1 MKKHIYLAGSL
12 FSEAEVAQ
20 RLKEGQI
27 IQERLGDNYTCY
39 NPVEAPCNDK
49 EANLPTALDI
59 FMEDAK
65 EVIESD
71 VIIADLANQDP
82 GVMMELGIAWGL
94 NFAAQVIK
102 PMNLSPGQQAFL
114 LHCGVKEKEIHAVLS
129 DIRLSTAHL
138 YKGEYIPYGYNQFVV
153 GGIVEMDGKL
163 HKSFDALIKDM
174 EDSANE

>member
-27 IQERLGDNYTCY
+27 IQERLGDDYTCY
-39 NPVEAPCNDK
+39 NPIEAPCNDK

-59 FMEDAK
+59 FKADTE
-65 EVIESD
+65 EVLKSD

-82 GVMMELGIAWGL
+82 GVMMELGIAWGM
-94 NFAAQVIK
+94 NYAAQILETMGMSK
-102 PMNLSPGQQAFL
+102 GQKEFL
-114 LHCGVKEKEIHAVLS
+114 EHCGIKRKDVQAVLS
-129 DIRLSTAHL
+129 DIRLNTAHL
-138 YKGEYIPYGYNQFVV
+138 YRGEYIPYGYNQFVI
-153 GGIVEMDGKL
+153 GGIAEMEGKI

-174 EDSANE
+174 EDSDNE

>member
-39 NPVEAPCNDK
+39 NPVDAPCNDK
-49 EANLPTALDI
+49 EANLPTALHI
-59 FMEDAK
+59 SMEDATA
-65 EVIESD
+65 EIESD

-82 GVMMELGIAWGL
+82 GVMMELGIAWGMDY
-94 NFAAQVIK
+94 AAQILETMGMSK
-102 PMNLSPGQQAFL
+102 GQKEFL
-114 LHCGVKEKEIHAVLS
+114 NHCGIKRKDIQAVLS

-153 GGIVEMDGKL
+153 GGIVEMDGKI

>member
-27 IQERLGDNYTCY
+27 IQERLGDDYTCY
-39 NPVEAPCNDK
+39 NPIEAPCNDK

-59 FMEDAK
+59 FMADTE
-65 EVIESD
+65 EVLKSD

-94 NFAAQVIK
+94 DYAAQMLETMGMSK
-102 PMNLSPGQQAFL
+102 GQKEFL
-114 LHCGVKEKEIHAVLS
+114 EHCGIKRKDVQAVLS

-138 YKGEYIPYGYNQFVV
+138 YKGEYIPFGYNQFVI
-153 GGIVEMDGKL
+153 GGIEEMSGKV
-163 HKSFDALIKDM
+163 HRNFEDAIK
-174 EDSANE
+174 ELEGANE

>member
-20 RLKEGQI
+20 RLKEGQM
-27 IQERLGDNYTCY
+27 IQERLGDDYTCY

-129 DIRLSTAHL
+129 DIRLSTAHA
-138 YKGEYIPYGYNQFVV
+138 YANQYIPFGYNQFVI
-153 GGIVEMDGKL
+153 GGIKEMKGKV
-163 HKSFDALIKDM
+163 HRNFEDAIK
-174 EDSANE
+174 ELEGANE

>member
-27 IQERLGDNYTCY
+27 IQERLGDDYTCY
-39 NPVEAPCNDK
+39 NPIEAPCNDK

-59 FMEDAK
+59 FMADTE
-65 EVIESD
+65 EVLKSD

-94 NFAAQVIK
+94 DYAAQMLETMGMSK
-102 PMNLSPGQQAFL
+102 GQKEFL
-114 LHCGVKEKEIHAVLS
+114 EHCGIKRKDVQAVLS
-129 DIRLSTAHL
+129 DIRLSTAHA
-138 YKGEYIPYGYNQFVV
+138 YANQYIPFGYNQFVI
-153 GGIVEMDGKL
+153 GGIEEMSGKV
-163 HKSFDALIKDM
+163 HRNFEDAIK
-174 EDSANE
+174 ELEGANE

>member
-102 PMNLSPGQQAFL
+102 PMNLSPGQQAL
-114 LHCGVKEKEIHAVLS
+114 
-129 DIRLSTAHL
+129 
-138 YKGEYIPYGYNQFVV
+138 
-153 GGIVEMDGKL
+153 
-163 HKSFDALIKDM
+163 
-174 EDSANE
+174 

>member
-129 DIRLSTAHL
+129 DIRLSTAHA
-138 YKGEYIPYGYNQFVV
+138 YTNQYIPFGYNQFVI
-153 GGIVEMDGKL
+153 GGIEEMKGKV
-163 HKSFDALIKDM
+163 HRNFEDVIK
-174 EDSANE
+174 ELEGANE